1 MAKPDMNTN
10 WIWQISDTKMYGY
23 WLVLG
28 DDQNKSKVF
37 DCFLTKKMVVPFLKV
52 KMSEVSNRHK
62 SILNY
67 IISQILT
74 NGKDNIWINGTK
86 INEIRTY

>member
-1 MAKPDMNTN
+1 MAKPYMNTN

-37 DCFLTKKMVVPFLKV
+37 DYFLTKKLVVPFLKV
-52 KMSEVSNRHK
+52 KMSEVSNKHK